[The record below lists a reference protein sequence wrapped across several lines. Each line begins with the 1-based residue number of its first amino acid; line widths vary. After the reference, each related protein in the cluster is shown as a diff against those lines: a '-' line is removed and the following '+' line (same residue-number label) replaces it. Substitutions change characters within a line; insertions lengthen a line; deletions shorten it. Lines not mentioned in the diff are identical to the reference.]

1 SSSLIGRLRYTTCVM
16 SKVGRRS
23 RVTLVTI
30 PKAPKPTTAPG
41 KISGFLL
48 LDKVANCPEASTNS
62 MADTEVDKLLF
73 FRPDPWVAV
82 EHAPMT
88 VMWGR
93 EARLGNA

>member
-1 SSSLIGRLRYTTCVM
+1 SWLIGRLRYTTWVR

-30 PKAPKPTTAPG
+30 PKAPKPTTAAG
-41 KISGFLL
+41 KISGCLL
-48 LDKVANCPEASTNS
+48 LEKVANWPEASTNT
-62 MADTEVDKLLF
+62 MAETDVDELLC